1 MSTRNV
7 TPLRAIDIPATES
20 HQADNQWFFTD
31 DTMRQYLAACQL
43 FGHIDG
49 SVINTNGTI
58 VGLWYYAEFS
68 SKYPGATTE
77 QMTLAEQEAEDR
89 NERDCFC
96 SGVGAAEG
104 CQCYICRTH
113 NVCLTDDELA
123 GLDNAVA
130 ADMSRDYEAMRGN
143 PIEFCQTPEEME
155 AEARDFDETMSE
167 YDAMAAEG
175 ASDED
180 IAAVKLIDNMFN
192 ELNDA
197 RTCIGNLLGR
207 IDGLIGPH
215 MLHRNGSTPDWYV
228 EAAAISCGIKLD
240 NNEETLP

>member
-1 MSTRNV
+1 MACLGDLINA
-7 TPLRAIDIPATES
+7 AIEEDMEAHHEAA
-20 HQADNQWFFTD
+20 HQADLEA
-31 DTMRQYLAACQL
+31 LA
-43 FGHIDG
+43 
-49 SVINTNGTI
+49 
-58 VGLWYYAEFS
+58 
-68 SKYPGATTE
+68 
-77 QMTLAEQEAEDR
+77 
-89 NERDCFC
+89 
-96 SGVGAAEG
+96 
-104 CQCYICRTH
+104 
-113 NVCLTDDELA
+113 
-123 GLDNAVA
+123 
-130 ADMSRDYEAMRGN
+130 DYEAMRGN